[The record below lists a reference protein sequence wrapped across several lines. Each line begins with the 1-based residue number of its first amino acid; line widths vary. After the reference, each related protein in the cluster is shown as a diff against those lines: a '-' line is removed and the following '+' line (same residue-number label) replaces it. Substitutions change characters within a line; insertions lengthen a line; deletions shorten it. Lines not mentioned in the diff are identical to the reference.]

1 VAREDSWY
9 PPAYEADRV
18 PFRKLKDKVNKIRG
32 NQGKQGKRNQAE
44 LIHLLIKYANAEELA
59 SYD

>member
-1 VAREDSWY
+1 MAREDSWY

-18 PFRKLKDKVNKIRG
+18 PFGDLKEEVNEIRKE
-32 NQGKQGKRNQAE
+32 QGKQGKRNQAE

-59 SYD
+59 SYE

>member
-1 VAREDSWY
+1 MAREDSWY

-18 PFRKLKDKVNKIRG
+18 HFSDLKEEVNEIRKE
-32 NQGKQGKRNQAE
+32 QGKQGKRNQAE